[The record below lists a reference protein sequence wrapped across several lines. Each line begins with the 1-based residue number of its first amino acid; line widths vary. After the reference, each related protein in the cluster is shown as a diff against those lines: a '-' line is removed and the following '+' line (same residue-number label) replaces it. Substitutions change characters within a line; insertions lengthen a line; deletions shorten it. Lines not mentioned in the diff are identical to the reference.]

1 MGGSGSVGASGTGW
15 RSRALLIASVALLT
29 GIALD
34 AALFNRPSAENGES
48 RSALRARGPTPHP
61 VAVADGESATS
72 PAPAGPTRFERGIPA
87 GFARSVDGAVAAA
100 ASFVCTGQPLLDM
113 DPLAAEEAI
122 RQMSSAVTA
131 ERQVADTLARLR
143 IARSTLAAG
152 TGPTVYRQAALAW
165 RVESY
170 SPDRTRVAVWNV
182 GVLAREG
189 VAPPQAGWAVSTF
202 DLVWEAGDWKVF
214 EERITP
220 GPAPLLDNSAA
231 PATAAQLIAS
241 LAGFEDRGHR

>member
-1 MGGSGSVGASGTGW
+1 MS
-15 RSRALLIASVALLT
+15 LLA

-34 AALFNRPSAENGES
+34 ATLLSRPSAEDGES
-48 RSALRARGPTPHP
+48 RSRLKARGATAHSAAAP
-61 VAVADGESATS
+61 DGEGAPSS
-72 PAPAGPTRFERGIPA
+72 PAPAGPARFERGIPV

-100 ASFVCTGQPLLDM
+100 ASFVCTGQALLDM

-122 RQMSSAVTA
+122 RQMSSAATA

-152 TGPTVYRQAALAW
+152 TGPTVYRQAALGW

-241 LAGFEDRGHR
+241 LAGFESRGHR